1 MIEQE
6 SKSVET
12 GVDRLVHFL
21 KDKGKVELKE
31 VAISL
36 NVPESVLQRWVDFL
50 VEEKI
55 IGLEYNF
62 TKPLVYL
69 IQKTETTDED
79 RAISRKDFLDYKK
92 GFKER
97 AQKSS
102 VPVDKTDY
110 VWRNHIL
117 QRLELMKKLFYMEA
131 GKRGLKNID
140 NLWLEYKKRATEM

>member
-6 SKSVET
+6 FKSVET
-12 GVDRLVHFL
+12 GVDRLVRFL

-69 IQKTETTDED
+69 IQKTETTAED
-79 RAISRKDFLDYKK
+79 KAISRKDFLDYKK
-92 GFKER
+92 GFQEFAK
-97 AQKSS
+97 KKS
-102 VPVDKTDY
+102 VPTDKTDF
-110 VWRNHIL
+110 VWKNHL
-117 QRLELMKKLFYMEA
+117 VQRLELMKKLFYIEA
-131 GKRGLKNID
+131 GKRGLKNAD
-140 NLWLEYKKRATEM
+140 SLWNEYKKRVMEM